1 MININDIV
9 KQKHR
14 FKIRLQNLWMSR
26 SLQVVEQSI
35 LQGTDCIKLC
45 KYHFN
50 KFSVNSVVNT
60 VVNAVLDAVV
70 NTAVDAAVNTLVNT
84 VFGAA
89 VDAAVNTTVDAAVN
103 TAVHTDSMV
112 Y

>member
-1 MININDIV
+1 MININHIV

-50 KFSVNSVVNT
+50 AVVNFVVNT
-60 VVNAVLDAVV
+60 VVNAVLDAAV
-70 NTAVDAAVNTLVNT
+70 NTAVNTIV
-84 VFGAA
+84 GAA
-89 VDAAVNTTVDAAVN
+89 VDAVVITY
-103 TAVHTDSMV
+103 S
-112 Y
+112 

>member
-14 FKIRLQNLWMSR
+14 FKIRLRNVWSLSR
-26 SLQVVEQSI
+26 SLQEVEQSI

-45 KYHFN
+45 KYYF
-50 KFSVNSVVNT
+50 KAAVNAVVNT
-60 VVNAVLDAVV
+60 VVNAVL
-70 NTAVDAAVNTLVNT
+70 
-84 VFGAA
+84 
-89 VDAAVNTTVDAAVN
+89 DAAVNTTVDAAVN
-103 TAVHTDSMV
+103 TSVNTVFGAAVNTAVNTTVDAAVNTAVNTDSMV